1 MSEDIAEMTHGADK
15 RVALLIAILALLLFL
30 SEAGGK
36 SAQHHSTEA
45 NIKSS
50 DTWAMYQAKRIRTTQ
65 LDSTAKLVDLV
76 APTIADTNAQAA
88 MKKQSEDWKATVVR
102 YETEPKDGLKDIAKT
117 ANELSHERDYY
128 NVRFEHFEFASG
140 LLQLAIVIASASII
154 TGIAALVWLSGALG
168 LGGAALLIL
177 GHFAPNLLTVFGA
190 H

>member
-15 RVALLIAILALLLFL
+15 RVALLIAILALLLFF

-50 DTWAMYQAKRIRTTQ
+50 DTWAMYQAKRIRSTQ
-65 LDSTAKLVDLV
+65 LDSSAKSLDL
-76 APTIADTNAQAA
+76 TIATVTDSAAQAA
-88 MKKQSEDWKATVVR
+88 IKKQSDTWKATVER
-102 YETEPKDGLKDIAKT
+102 YENEPKDGLKDLAKT
-117 ANELSHERDYY
+117 AEELAHERDLY
-128 NVRFEHFEFASG
+128 NVKFEHYELASG

-168 LGGAALLIL
+168 VGGAALLVL
-177 GHFAPNLLTVFGA
+177 GSFAPNVLTFLGS

>member
-45 NIKSS
+45 NIESS
-50 DTWAMYQAKRIRTTQ
+50 NLYSFYQAKKIRATLLESNASQ
-65 LDSTAKLVDLV
+65 LDLSALAASDAKV
-76 APTIADTNAQAA
+76 IEA
-88 MKKQSEDWKATVVR
+88 MKKQADDWRATAKR
-102 YETEPKDGLKDIAKT
+102 YEVEPKDGMKELLAKAKET
-117 ANELSHERDYY
+117 TEDRDLNNKRLYHYEL
-128 NVRFEHFEFASG
+128 ASG

-154 TGIAALVWLSGALG
+154 TGISLLIGLSGLMG
-168 LGGAALLIL
+168 LAGAALM
-177 GHFAPNLLTVFGA
+177 GFGFFAPNVLKIFGG